1 MRTPHLGSR
10 HRGRSGAT
18 LVVSHGGLV
27 RKEEAVMTV
36 PATPLA
42 DPAVLADPHPTLAAL
57 RERGPVQQVELRM
70 GVPAWVVTRYE
81 DVLTAFS
88 DPRLSNDPHHSSAM
102 TEVMRGDFLSRS
114 MIGTDPPEHTRLRRL
129 VSKAFTARR
138 MEGLRPRIQEITDAL
153 LDRITP
159 RGSADLVG
167 EFALP
172 LPVTVIGEL
181 LGVPETDRNRFR
193 TWTDEMLDRPFDVH
207 SDMTRMTVA
216 REQMHGYLAELV
228 AAKRAHPADD
238 LLSDLVEATDEGE
251 RLDSHELLAM
261 TFLLLIAG
269 YVTTVSLIG
278 NGTLALLRHPDEL
291 DRLRADPALV
301 PKAVEELLRFD
312 GPVNPGITRYALE
325 DLEIGGVRIPRGD
338 MVLLAIA
345 AADRDPDRFPAPDDL
360 DVGST
365 DPGHL
370 AFGHGVHYCL
380 GAPLARLEGQV
391 AFAALLSRLPDLALA
406 TREDELRWTGGG
418 VLRGLRELPVTFTPT
433 PARAG

>member
-1 MRTPHLGSR
+1 
-10 HRGRSGAT
+10 
-18 LVVSHGGLV
+18 
-27 RKEEAVMTV
+27 MTV

-42 DPAVLADPHPTLAAL
+42 DPAVLADPHPVLAAL
-57 RERGPVQQVELRM
+57 RESGPVRRM
-70 GVPAWVVTRYE
+70 DMRLGLPVWMITRYD
-81 DVLTAFS
+81 DVLAALS
-88 DPRLSNDPHHSSAM
+88 DPGLSNDPHNSSAL
-102 TEVMRGDFLSRS
+102 TEVLRGDFLSRS
-114 MIGTDPPEHTRLRRL
+114 MIGTDPPQHTRLRRL

-138 MEGLRPRIQEITDAL
+138 VEGLRPRVQEITDAL

-159 RGSADLVG
+159 RGAADLVG
-167 EFALP
+167 EFGLP

-181 LGVPETDRNRFR
+181 LGVPEADRDRFR
-193 TWTDEMLDRPFDVH
+193 IWTDEMLDRPFDPR
-207 SDMTRMTVA
+207 SDMARVTAA
-216 REQMHGYLAELV
+216 RERMHGYLADLV

-251 RLDSHELLAM
+251 RLDAQELLAM

-278 NGTLALLRHPDEL
+278 NGTLALLRHPDQL
-291 DRLRADPALV
+291 DLLRADPSLV
-301 PKAVEELLRFD
+301 PQAVEELLRFD
-312 GPVNPGITRYALE
+312 GPVNPGLTRHALE

-338 MVLLAIA
+338 LVLLAIA
-345 AADRDPDRFPAPDDL
+345 AADRDPDRFPDPDRL
-360 DVGST
+360 DIGSA

-391 AFAALLSRLPDLALA
+391 AFTALLARLPDLALA
-406 TREDELRWTGGG
+406 TEEDRLRWTGGG

>member
-1 MRTPHLGSR
+1 
-10 HRGRSGAT
+10 
-18 LVVSHGGLV
+18 
-27 RKEEAVMTV
+27 MTV
-36 PATPLA
+36 PATSLA
-42 DPAVLADPHPTLAAL
+42 DPALLADPHRALAAL
-57 RERGPVQQVELRM
+57 RESAPVHRVDMRM
-70 GVPAWVVTRYE
+70 GLPVWMVTRYD
-81 DVLTAFS
+81 DVLAALS
-88 DPRLSNDPHHSSAM
+88 DPRLSNDPHHASAL
-102 TEVMRGDFLSRS
+102 TAVLRGDFLSRS

-138 MEGLRPRIQEITDAL
+138 VEGLRPRVQEIAGAL

-159 RGSADLVG
+159 RGSADLVA

-181 LGVPETDRNRFR
+181 LGVPEADRDRFR
-193 TWTDEMLDRPFDVH
+193 VWTDEMLDRPFDLG
-207 SDMTRMTVA
+207 SDMARVTAA
-216 REQMHGYLAELV
+216 REQMHGYLADLV
-228 AAKRAHPADD
+228 ADKRAHPADD
-238 LLSDLVEATDEGE
+238 LLTDLVETTDEGE
-251 RLDSHELLAM
+251 RLDAQELLAM
-261 TFLLLIAG
+261 AFLLLIAG

-291 DRLRADPALV
+291 DRLRADPSLV
-301 PKAVEELLRFD
+301 PQAIEELLRFD
-312 GPVNPGITRYALE
+312 GPVSPGLTRYAVE

-345 AADRDPDRFPAPDDL
+345 AADRDPHRFPAPDRL
-360 DVGST
+360 DVGVA

-391 AFAALLSRLPDLALA
+391 AFAALLARLPDLTLA
-406 TREDELRWTGGG
+406 TEEDQLRWTGGG

-433 PARAG
+433 PARAD